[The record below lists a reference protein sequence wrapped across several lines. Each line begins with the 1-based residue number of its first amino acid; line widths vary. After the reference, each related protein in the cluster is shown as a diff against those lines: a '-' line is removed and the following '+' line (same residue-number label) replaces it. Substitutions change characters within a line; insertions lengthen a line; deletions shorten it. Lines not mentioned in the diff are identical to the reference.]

1 MLVWAIVDI
10 VLNIGAISFYA
21 ATIGIMGPQLWVL
34 LLIFA
39 DFLLIFGAWKLNTG
53 LMMFWQIVNMIQ
65 IVLLFICWLAVPIM
79 VYFYLVHFLILFLVL
94 KLKFFLSS
102 YLPWSL

>member
-34 LLIFA
+34 LLILA

-53 LMMFWQIVNMIQ
+53 IMMFWQIVNMIQ
-65 IVLLFICWLAVPIM
+65 IVLLFVCWLAVPIM
-79 VYFYLVHFLILFLVL
+79 VHFWTPI
-94 KLKFFLSS
+94 FFEC
-102 YLPWSL
+102 

>member
-21 ATIGIMGPQLWVL
+21 ATIGLLGPQLWVL
-34 LLIFA
+34 LLILA

-65 IVLLFICWLAVPIM
+65 IVLLFVCWLAVPIM
-79 VYFYLVHFLILFLVL
+79 VCMYIFGHPFLYVMKNLLNRR
-94 KLKFFLSS
+94 S
-102 YLPWSL
+102 YL

>member
-21 ATIGIMGPQLWVL
+21 ATIGLMGPQLWVL

-79 VYFYLVHFLILFLVL
+79 VYFYLVQFLILFYD
-94 KLKFFLSS
+94 FLIEIL
-102 YLPWSL
+102 YI